1 MKRWSLAMML
11 ALALLNGG
19 CLVTEEQLR
28 LQREVLELTRRLDG
42 AERTLK
48 AVQEETAGGIK
59 ARVDSLTRSQAEQQA
74 GVDGLRVEMQGM
86 QGRFDDLGRA
96 DAVLRQDMT
105 LLKDE
110 FGLQAADLGQRLAKL
125 EQAQASGQALTPPG
139 ESADELYERA
149 LQTIRDKQETAAGR
163 ELMGTFLKR
172 YPTDPRAV
180 NAAYWIGETFYA
192 EQAFDQAV
200 LQFEEVVQKYGD
212 DPKVAS
218 ALYKQALAFDALK
231 DRKSARL
238 VMNKVV
244 ERFPL
249 SEEAK
254 KAKAKLKEWKP

>member
-1 MKRWSLAMML
+1 ML

-42 AERTLK
+42 AERTLR

-59 ARVDSLTRSQAEQQA
+59 ARVDSLARSQAELQS

-110 FGLQAADLGQRLAKL
+110 YGLQVADLGQRLAKF
-125 EQAQASGQALTPPG
+125 EQAQASGQALTPSG

-149 LQTIRDKQETAAGR
+149 LQSIRDKQETVAGR
-163 ELMGTFLKR
+163 ELMTTFLKR
-172 YPTDPRAV
+172 YPVDPRAV
-180 NAAYWIGETFYA
+180 NAAYWIGETYYA
-192 EQAFDQAV
+192 EQAFDKAV
-200 LQFEEVVQKYGD
+200 LQFEEVAQKYGD

-238 VMNKVV
+238 VMKRVI
-244 ERFPL
+244 ERFSL

-254 KAKAKLKEWKP
+254 KAKEKLKEWKP